1 MCDIII
7 VSIATTDSLSKHGSL
22 SIPRTWRI
30 EYKVQLRVNVLPI
43 ITTKRKRFPD
53 FSRSMVTLTLG
64 GLEPVF
70 SVRNNDNND
79 NNNNNNNYY
88 YYYYYYYGIIE
99 RFFSWIQKRCLQRL
113 TNSNE
118 NKNNEKLCTI
128 EIKKNYS
135 KILKW

>member
-1 MCDIII
+1 
-7 VSIATTDSLSKHGSL
+7 
-22 SIPRTWRI
+22 
-30 EYKVQLRVNVLPI
+30 
-43 ITTKRKRFPD
+43 
-53 FSRSMVTLTLG
+53 MVTLTLG